1 MWVIF
6 MVIGYIKE
14 ENFNNN
20 LFKRIEVKNIDN
32 NYILSISMQRKNKP
46 TTKKKLIK
54 YIQKFKIDTL
64 VFSKELEE
72 NFKPSICEMLQTE
85 KVHILNGKKLMEFM
99 EFEIVKYVINKQ
111 NTSMEKEDV
120 YIIFKKTTAFNLNF
134 LKKFIENFKTVNI
147 VTNDVERL
155 KNVQDNLLENDG
167 ILISVSNNKKKA
179 LKRAK
184 YILNINLNIEELS
197 KYKINRNAIII
208 NIMEDVKYN
217 DPTFDGINVN
227 YFKVKCP
234 DEYVEKF
241 EQIGDNFD
249 TAQLYESILLK
260 DNVQKR
266 DIEDVY
272 ERIKKDEVI
281 VSELIGNNGTISD
294 EELQKIHNLNIDKIR
309 KLV

>member
-20 LFKRIEVKNIDN
+20 LFKRIEIKNIDN

-46 TTKKKLIK
+46 STKKRLIK
-54 YIQKFKIDTL
+54 YIQKLKIDTL

-85 KVHILNGKKLMEFM
+85 KVQILNGKKLMGFM

-111 NTSMEKEDV
+111 NTSMEKEDI

-217 DPTFDGINVN
+217 APTFDGINVN